1 MTTAQQS
8 YGVGYIDS
16 ADGDVI
22 DGGVPGSA
30 QDRWGNVYCNG
41 N

>member
-1 MTTAQQS
+1 MTSAQAS
-8 YGVGYIDS
+8 YGVGYVDS
-16 ADGDVI
+16 VDGDHI